1 MTYNLVGS
9 AAWAGGTILFDD
21 YGTVPIE
28 SADLSGRS
36 SLVFKVNGAP
46 KKVKFEIEDASGVKI
61 DSILQNTSSALTQ
74 YFTITSGEITSAG
87 VDMAHIRDINF
98 IVITN
103 LTGSAARQGTFQVN
117 TGGLLS
123 FNYIITS
130 NTFFKVPTTFPNN
143 PKLGLVGGSES
154 QSTYT
159 QTSPSVARLTYNISS
174 GEWAGLSYVYDDYN
188 TVPIESQDLTS
199 YSSFVFGFRGN
210 PKRIELQ
217 FYDASEKSHSNS
229 NQ

>member
-1 MTYNLVGS
+1 MLTGVDRTKIQAISIYFDYKVVKGAGSFYLFSKGQKYQRTTIGTTTGIPSTFPNTPKIIVSGGSLSNTIASTITTSNFKVTYNLVGS

-46 KKVKFEIEDASGVKI
+46 KKVKFEIEDASGANRFI
-61 DSILQNTSSALTQ
+61 LSLLQNTSSALTQ

-103 LTGSAARQGTFQVN
+103 LTGSAARRV
-117 TGGLLS
+117 LS
-123 FNYIITS
+123 
-130 NTFFKVPTTFPNN
+130 
-143 PKLGLVGGSES
+143 
-154 QSTYT
+154 
-159 QTSPSVARLTYNISS
+159 R
-174 GEWAGLSYVYDDYN
+174 
-188 TVPIESQDLTS
+188 
-199 YSSFVFGFRGN
+199 
-210 PKRIELQ
+210 
-217 FYDASEKSHSNS
+217 
-229 NQ
+229 